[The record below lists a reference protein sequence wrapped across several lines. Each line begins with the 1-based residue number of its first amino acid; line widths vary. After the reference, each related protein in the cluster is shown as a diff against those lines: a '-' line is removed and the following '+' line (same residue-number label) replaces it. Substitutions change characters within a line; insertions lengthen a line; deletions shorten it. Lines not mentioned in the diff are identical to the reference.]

1 LAEFTGE
8 RVIPGQ
14 VAPDLWNEHISRY
27 AFAARFAQ
35 RRRVLDAGC
44 GSGYGSL
51 RLAASASHVLG
62 VDLCGE
68 AIDYARQHYA
78 VPNLDFLQASCTRL
92 PVRDAA
98 FELVTAFEVIEHLP
112 DWSDF
117 LQEMKRVTAPA
128 GLFLVSTPNKAYYG
142 ASRGAAEANPYHV
155 HEFEYLEFLA
165 VLQDLFPHVRMAL
178 QNHAGGIVFQP
189 VAASTGAEAW
199 VESGAGGPE
208 EANFFLAI
216 CSSTTSVGLPTLVYV
231 PRSANILREREEHV
245 SRLTSEL
252 EEKDRWLQE
261 ALGERQKLV
270 EMFRAQN
277 QELEEK
283 NHWAGQLDAQ
293 LGEARQRIADLQS
306 ELAEQQEA
314 SRCMAA
320 GYVEKVRALEEESR
334 RHAEWALE
342 SERRLG
348 AELDAR
354 TAELEAKCNEL
365 AECVRILHQVEAT
378 VEERTAWAGRLG
390 RELRKAEVLLAGVRA
405 SRWVKLGHAV
415 GLGPKL
421 END

>member
-8 RVIPGQ
+8 RVVPGQ

-27 AFAARFAQ
+27 AFAARLAKG
-35 RRRVLDAGC
+35 RRVLDAGC
-44 GSGYGSL
+44 GTGYGSL
-51 RLAASASHVLG
+51 QLAASAAHVLG
-62 VDLCGE
+62 VDLSGD
-68 AIDYARQHYA
+68 AIDYARRHYA
-78 VPNLDFLQASCTRL
+78 VPNLDFLQASCIRL
-92 PVRDAA
+92 PARDAA

-112 DWSDF
+112 DWIDF
-117 LQEMKRVTAPA
+117 LQEMKRVTCPA

-155 HEFEYLEFLA
+155 HEFEYADFQA
-165 VLQDLFPHVRMAL
+165 VLQDLFTHVRMAL

-189 VAASTGAEAW
+189 VATFTGAEAW
-199 VESGAGGPE
+199 MESGAGTPE

-216 CSSTTSVGLPTLVYV
+216 CSSTTSIEIPTLVYI

-252 EEKDRWLQE
+252 EDKDRWLQE

-283 NHWAGQLDAQ
+283 NRWAEQLDAQ
-293 LGEARQRIADLQS
+293 LGQARQRIADLQN

-314 SRCMAA
+314 ARRMAT
-320 GYVEKVRALEEESR
+320 GYEEKVRELEADSR

-348 AELDAR
+348 AELEAR

-365 AECVRILHQVEAT
+365 AECVRLLHRAEAT
-378 VEERTAWAGRLG
+378 VEERTAWAGKLG
-390 RELRKAEVLLAGVRA
+390 RQLREAEVLLAGVRA
-405 SRWVKLGHAV
+405 SRWVKLGHAF

-421 END
+421 EHD